1 MIISYR
7 DIGDWCLSALYQDFY
22 YWMLSKFNTYYKVYY
37 QLHKIDGDVTSKKVT
52 TVSGTASTV
61 TQTIS
66 PAADHLVKLLVVGE
80 LEGELVWHQTHDY
93 TLQAGCT
100 GTMADGREDVEVVV

>member
-1 MIISYR
+1 M
-7 DIGDWCLSALYQDFY
+7 
-22 YWMLSKFNTYYKVYY
+22 YYKVYY

-66 PAADHLVKLLVVGE
+66 LAADHLAMLLVVE
-80 LEGELVWHQTHDY
+80 ESEGELVWHQNHDY

-100 GTMADGREDVEVVV
+100 GMMADGREDVEVVAQLWFAAAGDMVDAGHEILQDLVRVAEW